1 VDQAAFAL
9 HSLVLRD
16 DFKIDKT
23 TLAGCDLGSR
33 SADIIAA
40 LWPQQV
46 KTLVSVTGYLIAN
59 LAADQNRTTRRRII
73 PRAATA
79 PHHVLQ
85 LRRIPE
91 LLAARELAVPEF
103 QDVADLGVETLVS
116 RLLHTRIAASDVS
129 ARSRSP
135 WS

>member
-1 VDQAAFAL
+1 VTWDRGRPK
-9 HSLVLRD
+9 S
-16 DFKIDKT
+16 
-23 TLAGCDLGSR
+23 SR
-33 SADIIAA
+33 RSS
-40 LWPQQV
+40 QQV
-46 KTLVSVTGYLIAN
+46 KTLVSVTGYL
-59 LAADQNRTTRRRII
+59 AAGQNRTTRRWII

-91 LLAARELAVPEF
+91 LLVARELAVPEF